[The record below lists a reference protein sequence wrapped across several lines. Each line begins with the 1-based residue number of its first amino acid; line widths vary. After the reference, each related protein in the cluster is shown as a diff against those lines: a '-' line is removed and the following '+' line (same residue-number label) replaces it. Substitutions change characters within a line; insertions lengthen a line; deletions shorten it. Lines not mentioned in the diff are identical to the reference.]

1 MPMRPQT
8 NQNHKYLLMNGLFE
22 LLLLEELQYQEHELP
37 AERRHPATP
46 PPPPPAKPQIT
57 DSCTKQ
63 SPNHRSIPQPTHQN
77 NNGRKAG
84 PLGNQTTQKNNL

>member
-46 PPPPPAKPQIT
+46 PPPLPQQNPRSPTPAQNNRPTTGQFH
-57 DSCTKQ
+57 
-63 SPNHRSIPQPTHQN
+63 NQPT
-77 NNGRKAG
+77 R
-84 PLGNQTTQKNNL
+84 TTTGEKQGH